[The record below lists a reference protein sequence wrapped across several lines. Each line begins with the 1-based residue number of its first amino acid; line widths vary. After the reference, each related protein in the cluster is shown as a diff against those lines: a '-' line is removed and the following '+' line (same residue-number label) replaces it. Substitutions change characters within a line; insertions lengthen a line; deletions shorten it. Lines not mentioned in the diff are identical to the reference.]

1 MNSGKASERREV
13 WKERIARQEKSG
25 ESVRAFCKEHGLQ
38 EHSFYGW
45 RKRLQ
50 PKQPVTFALVETIQ
64 AKAATGMT
72 VIELVLPHGDRLRI
86 PSDAATLRTVLSVL
100 RERP

>member
-1 MNSGKASERREV
+1 MNSGKASEKREV
-13 WKERIARQEKSG
+13 WKERIARQKKSDV
-25 ESVRAFCKEHGLQ
+25 SVRAFCKEHGLQ
-38 EHSFYGW
+38 EHAFYGW

-50 PKQPVTFALVETIQ
+50 PKPPVAFALVETME
-64 AKAATGMT
+64 AKPASEMA

-86 PSDAATLRTVLSVL
+86 PNDATTLRTVLSVL